1 VTLTDLSLLGPP
13 LLAGA
18 VVLSTHVP
26 LGRQV
31 LARGII
37 FIDLAIAQLAGLGVI
52 LVYFMTETPPGWAV
66 QLSAFLAALG
76 GSMGLR
82 WAERRWSEVLEA
94 LIGIIFV
101 LAVTAALLILANDP
115 HGGERLKD
123 LLAGQLLW
131 VTYDDLW
138 LPIALSLAILAAWFK
153 GNAAAHPTLFYVLFA
168 LSVTTSVQLV
178 GVYLVFASLI
188 IPALATRRHRGLK
201 AAYSVGL
208 AGYLLGALGS
218 LLTDLPTGPS
228 VVWSMAIVAVVFGVF
243 FGAGRPS
250 QNSLGAR

>member
-1 VTLTDLSLLGPP
+1 MNLMDLSLLGPP

-52 LVYFMTETPPGWAV
+52 LVYFISEAPSGWAV

-76 GSMGLR
+76 GAMGLR
-82 WAERRWSEVLEA
+82 WAERRWADVLEA

-138 LPIALSLAILAAWFK
+138 APIVLTLAILALWFK
-153 GNAAAHPTLFYVLFA
+153 GQATNNPTLFYVLFA
-168 LSVTTSVQLV
+168 MSVTTSVQLV

-188 IPALATRRHRGLK
+188 IPALAARGHRGLK
-201 AAYSVGL
+201 AAYGVGL
-208 AGYLLGALGS
+208 AGYLLGSVGS

-228 VVWSMAIVAVVFGVF
+228 VVWSMAIAGLLFGLVFRDNQ
-243 FGAGRPS
+243 ANT
-250 QNSLGAR
+250 Q

>member
-1 VTLTDLSLLGPP
+1 MNLIDLSLLGPP

-52 LVYFMTETPPGWAV
+52 LVYFMIEEPPGWAV

-82 WAERRWSEVLEA
+82 WAETRWADVLEA
-94 LIGIIFV
+94 LIGIVFV

-138 LPIALSLAILAAWFK
+138 APIALSFAILALWFK
-153 GNAAAHPTLFYVLFA
+153 GQSADNPTLFYLLFA
-168 LSVTTSVQLV
+168 LSVTLSVQLV

-188 IPALATRRHRGLK
+188 IPAMATRRHGSLK

-208 AGYLLGALGS
+208 AGYLLGSIGS

-228 VVWSMAIVAVVFGVF
+228 VVWAMAIGGITYGLL
-243 FGAGRPS
+243 FGAGKLRE
-250 QNSLGAR
+250 NSPDVR

>member
-1 VTLTDLSLLGPP
+1 VNLIDLSLLGPP

-18 VVLSTHVP
+18 IVLSTHVP

-52 LVYFMTETPPGWAV
+52 LVYFMSEAPPGWVV

-76 GSMGLR
+76 GSIGLR
-82 WAERRWSEVLEA
+82 WAERRWHDVLEA
-94 LIGIIFV
+94 LIGVIFV

-131 VTYDDLW
+131 VTYADLW
-138 LPIALSLAILAAWFK
+138 IPIALSSAILALWFK
-153 GNAAAHPTLFYVLFA
+153 GNAAARPTLFYVLFA

-188 IPALATRRHRGLK
+188 IPALATRGHRGLQ
-201 AAYSVGL
+201 AAYGVGL
-208 AGYLLGALGS
+208 AGYLLGSIGS

-228 VVWSMAIVAVVFGVF
+228 VVWSMAIVGVIFGLLSSVSQPRPNS
-243 FGAGRPS
+243 AGTR
-250 QNSLGAR
+250 

>member
-1 VTLTDLSLLGPP
+1 MNLVDLALLGPP

-26 LGRQV
+26 LGQQV

-52 LVYFMTETPPGWAV
+52 LVYFIDDEPAGWAV
-66 QLSAFLAALG
+66 QLSAFVAALG

-82 WAERRWSEVLEA
+82 WAEKHWADVLEA
-94 LIGIIFV
+94 LIGVVFV

-115 HGGERLKD
+115 HGGERLRE

-131 VTYDDLW
+131 VTYGDLW
-138 LPIALSLAILAAWFK
+138 MPIALSFAILVLWCR
-153 GNAAAHPTLFYVLFA
+153 GNATASPTLFYVLFA

-228 VVWSMAIVAVVFGVF
+228 VVWSMAIVAVIFGVF
-243 FGAGRPS
+243 FGAGQPS
-250 QNSLGAR
+250 PNSPAAR

>member
-1 VTLTDLSLLGPP
+1 VNLIDLSLLGPP

-26 LGRQV
+26 LGREV

-52 LVYFMTETPPGWAV
+52 LVYVVTEAPPGWAV

-82 WAERRWSEVLEA
+82 WAERRWSQVLEA

-138 LPIALSLAILAAWFK
+138 LPIALSFAILAAWFT
-153 GNAAAHPTLFYVLFA
+153 GNAAASPTLFYVLFA

-188 IPALATRRHRGLK
+188 IPAVATRQHRGLK

-208 AGYLLGALGS
+208 VGYLLGAVSS

-228 VVWSMAIVAVVFGVF
+228 VVWSMAIVAVIFGMFFGV
-243 FGAGRPS
+243 S
-250 QNSLGAR
+250 QPDHRNSGAR

>member
-1 VTLTDLSLLGPP
+1 VNLIDLSLLGPP

-18 VVLSTHVP
+18 IVLSTHVP

-52 LVYFMTETPPGWAV
+52 LVYFMSEAPPGWVV

-76 GSMGLR
+76 GSIGLR
-82 WAERRWSEVLEA
+82 WAERRWHDVLEA
-94 LIGIIFV
+94 LIGVIFV

-131 VTYDDLW
+131 VTYADLW
-138 LPIALSLAILAAWFK
+138 IPIALSSAILALWFK
-153 GNAAAHPTLFYVLFA
+153 GNAAASPTLFYVLFA

-188 IPALATRRHRGLK
+188 IPALATRGHRGLQ
-201 AAYSVGL
+201 AAYGVGL
-208 AGYLLGALGS
+208 AGYLLGSVGS

-228 VVWSMAIVAVVFGVF
+228 VVWSMAIVGVIFGLLSSVSQP
-243 FGAGRPS
+243 RP
-250 QNSLGAR
+250 NSPGAR